1 MIHEWPNPE
10 LESERVGT
18 VEEESVASEAG
29 GGEATGW
36 ETPGGVPA
44 EEEMADA
51 EGETAYGCCRGS
63 KP

>member
-29 GGEATGW
+29 G
-36 ETPGGVPA
+36 VPA

-51 EGETAYGCCRGS
+51 EGETADGCCRGS
-63 KP
+63 KS